1 MKAEREFNGNVS
13 NEKKNERENE
23 NARPV
28 NRSKMGGIRESDRQ
42 VSLGRFVSWLD
53 SASSLQFAR
62 QIALEN
68 TYTEV

>member
-1 MKAEREFNGNVS
+1 MTAERVFNGNVS
-13 NEKKNERENE
+13 NEKEREKKKE
-23 NARPV
+23 KERPV
-28 NRSKMGGIRESDRQ
+28 NRTKMGGIRETDRQ

-68 TYTEV
+68 TYTVV